1 MIIQRQF
8 SIFGFS
14 KIGLLDF
21 FKLVNDCKYPNVSEN
36 LGENTVG
43 WESTYNVI
51 PKISSKQSKRVKEVL
66 ANLEKELEDIIKKN
80 NLGSVDN
87 WKLYVVYLEKVKDK
101 LMISFGLECVKP
113 IGKFKKGNAFS
124 CSINLD

>member
-21 FKLVNDCKYPNVSEN
+21 FED
-36 LGENTVG
+36 LGENTIG

-66 ANLEKELEDIIKKN
+66 GNLEKELGDIIKKN

-87 WKLYVVYLEKVKDK
+87 WELYVVYLEKVDGKIV
-101 LMISFGLECVKP
+101 ISFGLECIKP
-113 IGKFKKGNAFS
+113 VGKFKKGNAFS

>member
-14 KIGLLDF
+14 KIDLLGF
-21 FKLVNDCKYPNVSEN
+21 FKLVDDCNYPNINEN

-43 WESTYNVI
+43 WESTYSVI

-87 WKLYVVYLEKVKDK
+87 WELYVVYLEKVKDK
-101 LMISFGLECVKP
+101 LMISFGLECIKP

>member
-1 MIIQRQF
+1 MIIQRQY

-21 FKLVNDCKYPNVSEN
+21 FKLVDKCEYPNVSGD
-36 LGENTVG
+36 LGENTIG
-43 WESTYNVI
+43 WESTYSVI
-51 PKISSKQSKRVKEVL
+51 PEISSKQSKKVKEVL
-66 ANLEKELEDIIKKN
+66 KNLEKELGEIIKKN

-87 WKLYVVYLEKVKDK
+87 WELYVVYLEKVKDK
-101 LMISFGLECVKP
+101 LMISFGLECIKP
-113 IGKFKKGNAFS
+113 FGKFKKGNAFS

>member
-14 KIGLLDF
+14 KIDLLGF
-21 FKLVNDCKYPNVSEN
+21 FKLVDGCKYPNVSKD
-36 LGENTVG
+36 LGENTIG

-51 PKISSKQSKRVKEVL
+51 SNISSKQSKKVKDVL
-66 ANLEKELEDIIKKN
+66 GDLEKELGDIIKKN

-87 WKLYVVYLEKVKDK
+87 WELYVVYLEKVGGK
-101 LMISFGLECVKP
+101 LVISFGLECIKP
-113 IGKFKKGNAFS
+113 VGKFKKGNAFS
-124 CSINLD
+124 CSINLN

>member
-14 KIGLLDF
+14 KINLLDF
-21 FKLVNDCKYPNVSEN
+21 FKLVDNCKYPNISED
-36 LGENTVG
+36 LGENTIG
-43 WESTYNVI
+43 WESTYSVI

-66 ANLEKELEDIIKKN
+66 GNLEKELGDIIKKN
-80 NLGSVDN
+80 NLGSVNN
-87 WKLYVVYLEKVKDK
+87 WELYVVYLEKVENK
-101 LMISFGLECVKP
+101 LVISFGLECIKP
-113 IGKFKKGNAFS
+113 VGKIKKGIAFS